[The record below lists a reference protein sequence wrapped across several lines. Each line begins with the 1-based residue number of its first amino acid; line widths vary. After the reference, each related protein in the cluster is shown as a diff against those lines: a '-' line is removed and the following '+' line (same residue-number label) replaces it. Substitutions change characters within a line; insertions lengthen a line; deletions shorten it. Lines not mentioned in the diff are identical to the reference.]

1 MVRMQ
6 TFSLLC
12 YVGGKY
18 FWMNSNEKITTICFT
33 QLINLAY
40 ESPMDDEICWLV
52 SQYCF
57 YVYEQKKMKAHNY
70 TIDVDKLRKHL
81 KQLYVLNQWS
91 QNVLAYI
98 PF

>member
-1 MVRMQ
+1 MHLMPDSP
-6 TFSLLC
+6 TYPSDF
-12 YVGGKY
+12 
-18 FWMNSNEKITTICFT
+18 E
-33 QLINLAY
+33 LINLAY
-40 ESPMDDEICWLV
+40 DSPMDDEICWLV

-81 KQLYVLNQWS
+81 KQLYELDQGS